1 MRFKASRLTALL
13 CCAAVAASG
22 IANGFSGLTD
32 TAVIANAAVTTQ
44 CTTYSGRNT
53 NAQNY
58 STWAYPIES
67 YLTTTSN
74 GQLMRFQEDAVS
86 GKYLIE
92 YYNTY
97 YNIKSTKL
105 VDAELSIFGGF
116 YESADNYYVVSGQY
130 NNNESAEVEC
140 FRITKYDKSWNRISS
155 VGVYDCNTTVPFDAG
170 SVRFAEYGKYLVVR
184 TAHEM
189 YESSDGLNHQSNF
202 TIVVDTENMTATSKT
217 VAYASHSFNQFVQ
230 VDGSNI
236 AFVDHGDAYPRSIVI
251 EMGTINSNGSIST
264 NKEIDILNFPGETG
278 QNATGASI
286 GGFEY
291 SDTSYIVAYNSVIQD
306 EKNTSRFTRNIYISV
321 IDKTTDEISIK
332 QITNTADGGPTSNT
346 PHLVKLSDN
355 SFMLLWSD
363 IYGVSYVTLD
373 GKGNLTSEI
382 CSIEGAY
389 LSDCAPLVNDG
400 KVIWYTWNN
409 GTVTFYDIA
418 TSGLEANETVI
429 ENGHELVYTYPE
441 EGDNV
446 CTSECKNCDFA
457 ESFTT
462 PTDFITFWNQTGA
475 GSYSSWVSS
484 KQCDGANLY
493 FYIPSSYVEPSDA
506 QRKFFDIESSDSDI
520 AKVNTPSTTSTGSIT
535 FVGKGTVTITITPT
549 YNPNVKKTYTFE
561 VGDHVDAKGDGL
573 CDNCP
578 KIMDGIGAQ
587 LAGYTVSLDGNV
599 GVNFHMLLDSSVL
612 ADEQAYMQF
621 TVGDNEPVKVMVSD
635 AKTSTVTGKQYY
647 VFPVDVPAKDM
658 TTEIKA
664 QMITSNGNGT
674 VFTYTVAEYSKQILS
689 SSSYSDSTKALVK
702 ALLNYGAAAQT
713 YFGYNTDKLANSI
726 LNESDRT
733 VADSDTLT
741 NETAY
746 AVSSSIPD
754 GISYYGTSLLLKSE
768 TTLRH
773 YFKLEEGKSLSD
785 YSITVTN
792 GTDSVEYTTGT
803 KSGLCYIDICNINAL
818 DLATGYVVSIDG
830 YYVFEQGKEAS
841 VMRFA
846 KLVCDSASTSAEYKA
861 VAKAIAAYCDAAVVN
876 SAE

>member
-1 MRFKASRLTALL
+1 MKFKASRLTALL

-32 TAVIANAAVTTQ
+32 TAVIANAAVATQ

-92 YYNTY
+92 YYDTD

-230 VDGSNI
+230 IDGSNI

-264 NKEIDILNFPGETG
+264 NKEIDILNFPGATG

-429 ENGHELVYTYPE
+429 KNGHELVYTYPE

-484 KQCDGANLY
+484 KQCDGTNLY

-506 QRKFFDIESSDSDI
+506 QRKFFDIESSDSNI

-674 VFTYTVAEYSKQILS
+674 VFTYTVKDYAEYILS
-689 SSSYSDSTKALVK
+689 SGSYDAKTKALVK
-702 ALLNYGAAAQT
+702 ALLNYGASAQN
-713 YFGYNTDKLANSI
+713 YFNYNTDNLANAG
-726 LNESDRT
+726 LNEADKT
-733 VADSDTLT
+733 LADSQSLG
-741 NETAY
+741 NAGEY
-746 AVSSSIPD
+746 ALSGVRPM
-754 GISYYGTSLLLKSE
+754 GVEYYGTSLLLKSE
-768 TTLRH
+768 TTIRH
-773 YFKLEEGKSLSD
+773 YFTVDNNRTLEAFELK
-785 YSITVTN
+785 VTD
-792 GTDSVEYTTGT
+792 GTNDVDFTIGE
-803 KSGLCYIDICNINAL
+803 KSGLCYIDITGISASELN
-818 DLATGYVVSIDG
+818 TGYVLYMDG
-830 YYVFEQGKEAS
+830 VAIFDEGYEPS
-841 VMRFA
+841 VMKFA
-846 KLVCDSASTSAEYKA
+846 KLVCDSPSTSDSYKTL
-861 VAKAIAAYCDAAVVN
+861 AKAIAVYYDMAV
-876 SAE
+876 SYAS